1 MFAHDAAPAASWVYM
16 RVRSRLVR
24 SSLYGNGL
32 SRVPAPSFSGAQAAT
47 QTVAATAAL
56 NASNRRRW
64 TPMRAGGRDSTR
76 RSVSFAMRTSR
87 VRKHPLLCRRSISRP
102 YIPAA
107 ANAGPCRRCRLNAY
121 RQRKSLLH
129 ALTRTM
135 ARTPTNRRLADT
147 PAAAARAPA
156 GHTHRFPALAYGQ
169 TCNTRPH
176 PATSRPGKRSVHRRL
191 PRQEPTPTR
200 RATTAAAVSA
210 QVFPYSEPSRRFRL
224 RRVRT

>member
-1 MFAHDAAPAASWVYM
+1 MSGQANHVPALGRSQMFAQDAAHAASRIYM

-64 TPMRAGGRDSTR
+64 IPMRAGGRDSTR

-107 ANAGPCRRCRLNAY
+107 ANAGPFRLCRLNAHH
-121 RQRKSLLH
+121 QRKSLLH
-129 ALTRTM
+129 AL
-135 ARTPTNRRLADT
+135 ARTIACAPTNRRSADT

-176 PATSRPGKRSVHRRL
+176 PATSRPGKRSRRRRS
-191 PRQEPTPTR
+191 PRPEQMREQ
-200 RATTAAAVSA
+200 RATTAAVLSA
-210 QVFPYSEPSRRFRL
+210 PVLS
-224 RRVRT
+224 